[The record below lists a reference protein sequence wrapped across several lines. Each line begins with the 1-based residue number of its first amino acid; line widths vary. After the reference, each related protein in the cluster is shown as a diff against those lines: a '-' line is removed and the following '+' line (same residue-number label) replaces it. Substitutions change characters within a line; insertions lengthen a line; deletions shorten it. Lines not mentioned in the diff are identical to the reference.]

1 VKDSYN
7 FQAIAKKIVAVL
19 EQEKVPIILTPK
31 VFEAVNDDIFEHT
44 IPSFGR
50 VNEGEKVK
58 KSNKSPKPTVTEN
71 SCMGGPRDLLQA
83 SAEIVASILKYIN
96 GDNFK
101 LAIEVSN
108 GTFVINKYPM
118 ESANTPENSVGIMY
132 TRPSQPEGKSE
143 TLKITFGN
151 GRVERLE
158 FTYEKETAPGKV
170 EILTEAAEVYQQVL
184 DGRNIAK
191 DSVTKEQLDETFT
204 L

>member
-1 VKDSYN
+1 MYEGKIETVLGDLGE
-7 FQAIAKKIVAVL
+7 AK
-19 EQEKVPIILTPK
+19 
-31 VFEAVNDDIFEHT
+31 T
-44 IPSFGR
+44 I
-50 VNEGEKVK
+50 K
-58 KSNKSPKPTVTEN
+58 T
-71 SCMGGPRDLLQA
+71 
-83 SAEIVASILKYIN
+83 
-96 GDNFK
+96 
-101 LAIEVSN
+101 
-108 GTFVINKYPM
+108 
-118 ESANTPENSVGIMY
+118 VGIMY